1 MWFFWVY
8 VLLGAWEKTKSYKI
22 FTNFWFRIFSYTFWG
37 LILVKIWWKFTCKKN
52 LESLFWPESK
62 IHLIQ
67 IEVIDIAHILY
78 ELDFWFRQNSDPEI
92 FLRWKKY
99 PASVP
104 KSVVVKYC
112 FAILWLEW
120 KMNKGQNTD
129 LPEAKWLNYIIPQ
142 LFWSIDDLGPLF
154 STICV

>member
-1 MWFFWVY
+1 MWIFWVY

-62 IHLIQ
+62 IHLIE

-92 FLRWKKY
+92 FFTEKKNSGFS
-99 PASVP
+99 AKISC
-104 KSVVVKYC
+104 SQ
-112 FAILWLEW
+112 ILFC
-120 KMNKGQNTD
+120 NTLTGMKD
-129 LPEAKWLNYIIPQ
+129 EQGSK
-142 LFWSIDDLGPLF
+142 
-154 STICV
+154 